1 MPIAAVNGLEIHYES
16 VGEGFPVVFCHE
28 FASNSRSFA
37 AQVRHFARRYRV
49 ITWNYRGYPP
59 SSVPSDPAAYSQ
71 DLVVDDLRGLL
82 DGLSIA
88 QAHIVGA
95 ATGSNVALNFAI
107 GHPDR
112 TRSLVVG
119 GVGVGSFDRAPW
131 LAAGQEMADDIARS
145 GIDAI
150 VRRVSTAPQRR
161 ALRIKDPKGW
171 EEFLA
176 ILRELSAQGAELS
189 MRGVMMKR
197 KPVTELEGAIA
208 ALTMPLLVMATRIR
222 RPSSRACSSI
232 VRPGTPRWPC
242 FPARATTCRP
252 RSRCCST
259 NCWGIFWAPSRAGA
273 GEIGGADRT
282 PDESD
287 TTVVLCHR
295 DEDASAASA
304 CSCSVHR
311 LLVLRPQHLRH
322 LPRPALDRH
331 GATDGEDRDP
341 DLRLRARAGAGDEQS
356 RRVTGGA
363 RVADRAS

>member
-49 ITWNYRGYPP
+49 VTWNYRGYPP

-197 KPVTELEGAIA
+197 KPVTELEAAIA
-208 ALTMPLLVMATRIR
+208 GLPMPLLVMVGDQDTPAFE
-222 RPSSRACSSI
+222 SSVFVYRKARHAALA
-232 VRPGTPRWPC
+232 VLPGSGHDLPAEEPVLFNQLLGDFLGAVEGGRW
-242 FPARATTCRP
+242 
-252 RSRCCST
+252 
-259 NCWGIFWAPSRAGA
+259 
-273 GEIGGADRT
+273 
-282 PDESD
+282 
-287 TTVVLCHR
+287 
-295 DEDASAASA
+295 
-304 CSCSVHR
+304 
-311 LLVLRPQHLRH
+311 
-322 LPRPALDRH
+322 
-331 GATDGEDRDP
+331 
-341 DLRLRARAGAGDEQS
+341 GDW
-356 RRVTGGA
+356 
-363 RVADRAS
+363 